1 MCETNLKGS
10 LKELFMYDLHVHI
23 IGHDWKTKDYSVN
36 IDNYVLQADILNLE
50 ALGFVDHY
58 PYRIKNVTKIR
69 EKIEYYRIHADI
81 PILYG
86 AEIHLPSNT
95 RVPKYFDYTFGH
107 VRRGYSLEE
116 AFKMAQQKHVD
127 IIAHPCAY
135 GARCS
140 PVPMEEVADSGIALE
155 ISEKTL
161 LYFPQWLYEKAIA
174 LGIPLT
180 LGSDAHS
187 PEDMG
192 FSSVLERGLEWT
204 PFEKIPFVEEGG
216 WL

>member
-1 MCETNLKGS
+1 
-10 LKELFMYDLHVHI
+10 MYDLHVHI
-23 IGHDWKTKDYSVN
+23 IGHDWKIRDYSVN
-36 IDNYVLQADILNLE
+36 IDHYILQAELLNLE

-58 PYRIKNVTKIR
+58 PYRIRNVTKIR
-69 EKIEYYRIHADI
+69 EKIEYYKACADI

-95 RVPKYFDYTFGH
+95 KIPKYFDYALGH
-107 VRRGYSLEE
+107 VRRGYNLEE
-116 AFKMAQQKHVD
+116 AFKMAKQKNIN

-135 GARCS
+135 GASCS
-140 PVPMEEVADSGIALE
+140 HASIEEYAGSGIALE

-161 LYFPQWLYEKAIA
+161 IYFPQWLYEKART
-174 LGIPLT
+174 LQIPLT

-187 PEDMG
+187 PENMG
-192 FSSVLERGLEWT
+192 FSAVLERGLQWT
-204 PFEKIPFVEEGG
+204 SLEKIPFVEEGG